1 MASGEVVKR
10 AECGCCGIYEECTT
24 DYILWVQQRFCGVW
38 VCGLCE
44 EAIKDEQARLGDGIG
59 VEVAMRLH
67 AAFRSETAANSANP
81 AVGIAPV
88 SVLYLIKKI
97 MSSSSNPNNSSSLS
111 KVSL

>member
-1 MASGEVVKR
+1 MFSGDR
-10 AECGCCGIYEECTT
+10 AWSFS
-24 DYILWVQQRFCGVW
+24 YILKQRFCGVW